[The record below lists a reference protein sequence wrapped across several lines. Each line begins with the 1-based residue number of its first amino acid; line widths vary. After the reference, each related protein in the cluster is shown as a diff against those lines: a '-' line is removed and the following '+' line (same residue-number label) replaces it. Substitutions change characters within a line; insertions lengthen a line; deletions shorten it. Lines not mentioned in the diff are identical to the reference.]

1 MVNHR
6 LLHLPVR
13 NVPLPQ
19 ADLPLLLLLPLP
31 TSLHRFPLSCSR
43 PLSPPP
49 SPVLLPLLRIA
60 LPTIAA
66 LASRTA
72 MSFVDFLMVSGLGVD
87 EQAAIVPATVV
98 VFAVVSCGMGYTTSV
113 STLCAQAFGRDTDA
127 DRAQAGV
134 IGWQGLWVSLVFGA
148 AGLLL
153 WPLVPWIF
161 SAADHTPEVQRLE
174 TAYVQI
180 ALLGVFPTVA
190 AMALSN
196 FFSAIQRPAVTFWA
210 TVVANLCNLGGNWLL
225 IRGNL
230 GFPALGIE
238 GAAWATTAAAFVQA
252 GVLVAWMLRPKVRA
266 AFRTWPVRSWDPSVQ
281 RRMLALGTPAG
292 FQSGLEFL
300 FFGVFIVVLL
310 AGLGT
315 VPAAASNIAFKFSE
329 IAFMPCIGVSVAVTA
344 LVGESIGAGNP
355 ERARRTVSVAMR
367 LSAAWIGCT
376 GAVAFFGGPWI
387 VGAVA
392 ADEEVRRLGVVLLWI
407 GVSFQWSDAVQFV
420 YLGALRGAGDN
431 RFPAVFTLFSAT
443 AVLLGGGWVAVTH
456 FDRYAPHAAWV
467 ALSSYVAAQAVAFW
481 WRWRRGKWET
491 LEV

>member
-1 MVNHR
+1 M
-6 LLHLPVR
+6 P
-13 NVPLPQ
+13 
-19 ADLPLLLLLPLP
+19 A
-31 TSLHRFPLSCSR
+31 
-43 PLSPPP
+43 P
-49 SPVLLPLLRIA
+49 SPVLLPLLRVA

-66 LASRTA
+66 LISRTV

-87 EQAAIVPATVV
+87 EQAAVVPATVV
-98 VFAVVSCGMGYTTSV
+98 VFAVVAFGMGYTTAV
-113 STLCAQAFGRDTDA
+113 STLCAQAFGRATDA
-127 DRAQAGV
+127 SRAQAGAFA
-134 IGWQGLWVSLVFGA
+134 WQGVWASLAFGA
-148 AGLLL
+148 AGLAL
-153 WPLVPWIF
+153 WPLAPWLF
-161 SAADHTPEVQRLE
+161 AAAGHGARVQALE
-174 TAYVQI
+174 TAYVQV

-196 FFSAIQRPAVTFWA
+196 FFSAVQRPAVTFWA
-210 TVVANLCNLGGNWLL
+210 TVVANLLNLLGNWLL

-230 GFPALGIE
+230 GFPALGIA

-252 GVLVAWMLRPKVRA
+252 GILAGWTLRPRVRS
-266 AFRTWPVRSWDPSVQ
+266 AFRTWPVPGPELATQ

-292 FQSGLEFL
+292 LQSGLEFL
-300 FFGVFIVVLL
+300 FFGFFIVVLL

-329 IAFMPCIGVSVAVTA
+329 VAFMPCIGVSVAVTA
-344 LVGESIGAGNP
+344 LVGESVGAGDP
-355 ERARRTVSVAMR
+355 ARARRVAAVAMR

-376 GAVAFFGGPWI
+376 GAVALLGGPWI

-392 ADEEVRRLGVVLLWI
+392 ADEDVRRLGVVLLWI

-443 AVLLGGGWVAVTH
+443 AVMLGGGWLAVTA
-456 FDRYAPHAAWV
+456 FDRYAPHAAWA
-467 ALSSYVAAQAVAFW
+467 ALSAYIAAQAAAFW
-481 WRWRRGKWET
+481 WRWRGGAWER